1 MEREELM
8 LRQLQGQHLLSPVD
22 RLPAAGD
29 LCGLQAQYVSHA
41 LHALTLR
48 SGSSSGEGL
57 VKSWTIRGTMHIFP
71 ERDLPLFLHQGR
83 THNLRPCDTL
93 EGDERISRRRKQ
105 RFAELILESV
115 AGGAG
120 DREELK
126 RRCFSAG
133 MTEEESESV
142 FNPWGGTLRALCE
155 AGKLCYKVQEKKEFM
170 LCRPFAPMEQEAARL
185 ALAERYFK
193 HYGPATVKDAAYFF
207 GTTQTQV
214 RQWLSRLPV
223 SRTEYGGKSYFYI
236 ENGPAGGSIPPCIF
250 LAGFDPLMLGYLKTE
265 SLYLPPEHLRGIF
278 SLSGIVMPPVLLHG
292 RVVGKWKRSGKKLTV
307 TAFVALSVSDR
318 DILAQSAEKR
328 WSGCSVFFA

>member
-1 MEREELM
+1 MEKEELI
-8 LRQLQGQHLLSPVD
+8 LRQLQGQHLLSPAD
-22 RLPAAGD
+22 RLSAAGD
-29 LCGLQAQYVSHA
+29 LCGLQAQYVSNA

-48 SGSSSGEGL
+48 SGSGSGEGL

-93 EGDERISRRRKQ
+93 EEDEQISRQRKQ
-105 RFAELILESV
+105 RFAALILESV

-126 RRCFSAG
+126 RLCFAAG
-133 MTEEESESV
+133 MTEAESESV
-142 FNPWGGTLRALCE
+142 FNPWGGTLRALSE
-155 AGKLCYKVQEKKEFM
+155 EGKLCYKVQEKKEFM
-170 LCRPFAPMEQEAARL
+170 LCPPFEPMEREAARL

-207 GTTQTQV
+207 GATQAQV
-214 RQWLSRLPV
+214 KQWLSRLPV
-223 SRTEYGGKSYFYI
+223 SRTEYGGKSYYYI
-236 ENGPAGGSIPPCIF
+236 ENSAPGGSIPPCVF

-278 SLSGIVMPPVLLHG
+278 SLSGIVMPPVLLRG

-307 TAFVALSVSDR
+307 TAFEALSAGDR
-318 DILAQSAEKR
+318 DVLSQGAEKL
-328 WSGCSVFFA
+328 WSGCQVIFT